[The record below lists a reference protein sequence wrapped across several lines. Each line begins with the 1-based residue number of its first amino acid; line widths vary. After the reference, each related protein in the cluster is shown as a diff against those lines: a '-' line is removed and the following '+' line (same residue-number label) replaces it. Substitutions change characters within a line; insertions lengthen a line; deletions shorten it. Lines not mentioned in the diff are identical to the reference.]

1 MEKKILLF
9 SNKNNCCG
17 CGACLNI
24 CPKDAIEMK
33 VDEFGFEY
41 PEIDEQ
47 LCIHCGLCKTVCDY
61 QDMSDLHLTKEA
73 YAGASKN
80 ISILKKSASGGVFS
94 TLAKNILDENGIVYG
109 VSMDNIDSILMTR
122 HIRIKESR
130 ELDKLQGSKYV
141 QSSTGYTFRLVKED
155 LEKGFKVLYSG
166 TPCQIAGLKK
176 FLKKKYRNLVTIEI
190 ICHGVPSGQMFQDFI
205 KGIEINND
213 IKIQE
218 FKFRDKS
225 KGQGMVS
232 NIKYKT
238 KKGEVENC
246 IKNGKT
252 ISYFSLFLKSLIYRE
267 NCYSCPYAQ
276 EERCAD
282 ITLGDYWGFHQEH
295 PDEEKMAGLSN
306 SNGVS
311 CILVNT
317 EIGINFISKYK
328 SDLILVKSE
337 FEKISRHND
346 QLKLPSQYNKKRDLL
361 LNLYKEKG
369 YKSVEQYYKDNYKID
384 RFKQNIIY
392 LIPKDMRRIS
402 QKIIGLIKKD

>member
-1 MEKKILLF
+1 M
-9 SNKNNCCG
+9 
-17 CGACLNI
+17 
-24 CPKDAIEMK
+24 
-33 VDEFGFEY
+33 
-41 PEIDEQ
+41 Q
-47 LCIHCGLCKTVCDY
+47 
-61 QDMSDLHLTKEA
+61 
-73 YAGASKN
+73 
-80 ISILKKSASGGVFS
+80 
-94 TLAKNILDENGIVYG
+94 KNILDENGIVYG